1 MGSRPPPRFVV
12 RQHDDAYH
20 RRRLLWLAG
29 GWAAS
34 LLATGL
40 IVGALAS
47 RSTPAAVDKR
57 QVRELSAQNEDL
69 KQQLANAQR
78 SQQVNDIAAKSV
90 QTTLAER
97 EEEINGL
104 RADLGFYSRLIGG
117 DAQRQ
122 GLKVQ
127 ELKVKP
133 MADSPRAWNI
143 NLSLT
148 QSAKRGDEVTGK
160 LLISLDGLRGD
171 KVVQLDWPALGDAAQ
186 KDGMPF
192 RFKYFQQ
199 LHATVV
205 LPADFKPTRLH
216 VKVQPDGDTA
226 ISRAVNWAD
235 ALAGNLT
242 SVQGD
247 KDAQP

>member
-12 RQHDDAYH
+12 RQHDDTAH
-20 RRRLLWLAG
+20 RRKLYWLAG

-40 IVGALAS
+40 IVAALAGHNA
-47 RSTPAAVDKR
+47 PAVVDKR
-57 QVRELSAQNEDL
+57 QVKALTAQNDDL
-69 KQQLANAQR
+69 KQQLANLQR
-78 SQQVNDIAAKSV
+78 AQQVNDIATKSV
-90 QTTLAER
+90 RSTLAER

-122 GLKVQ
+122 GLRVQ
-127 ELKVKP
+127 ELKIVP
-133 MADSPRAWNI
+133 VSGSPTAWNI

-160 LLISLDGLRGD
+160 LQVSVDGLRGE

-186 KDGMPF
+186 KDGLPF

-199 LHATVV
+199 LHATFV

-216 VKVQPDGDTA
+216 VKVMPNGDTA
-226 ISRAVNWAD
+226 ISRAVGWND

-242 SVQGD
+242 AVQGD

>member
-1 MGSRPPPRFVV
+1 
-12 RQHDDAYH
+12 
-20 RRRLLWLAG
+20 
-29 GWAAS
+29 
-34 LLATGL
+34 
-40 IVGALAS
+40 
-47 RSTPAAVDKR
+47 
-57 QVRELSAQNEDL
+57 
-69 KQQLANAQR
+69 
-78 SQQVNDIAAKSV
+78 
-90 QTTLAER
+90 
-97 EEEINGL
+97 
-104 RADLGFYSRLIGG
+104 
-117 DAQRQ
+117 
-122 GLKVQ
+122 
-127 ELKVKP
+127 

-160 LLISLDGLRGD
+160 LLISVDGLHGD

-226 ISRAVNWAD
+226 ISRAVSWAD

>member
-12 RQHDDAYH
+12 RQHDEAQQ
-20 RRRLLWLAG
+20 RRRLYWLAG
-29 GWAAS
+29 GWVASVALTALIAA
-34 LLATGL
+34 
-40 IVGALAS
+40 ALAGH
-47 RSTPAAVDKR
+47 STPAAVDKR
-57 QVRELSAQNEDL
+57 QVRELTAQNEDL
-69 KQQLANAQR
+69 KQQLATAQR
-78 SQQVNDIAAKSV
+78 AQQVNEIASKSV
-90 QTTLAER
+90 QSTLAER

-122 GLKVQ
+122 GLRVQ
-127 ELKVKP
+127 ELKLKP
-133 MADSPRAWNI
+133 VADAPHAWNI
-143 NLSLT
+143 ALSLT

-160 LLISLDGLRGD
+160 LLISVDGLRGD

-199 LHATVV
+199 LHATFV

-226 ISRAVNWAD
+226 INRTVSWAD